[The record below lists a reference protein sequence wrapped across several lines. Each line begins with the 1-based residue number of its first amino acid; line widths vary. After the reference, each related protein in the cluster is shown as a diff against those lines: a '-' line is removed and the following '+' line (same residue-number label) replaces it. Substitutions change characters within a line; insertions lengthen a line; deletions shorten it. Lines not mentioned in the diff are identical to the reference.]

1 MTAHDAA
8 GRRPAEGGSPGIV
21 TGRQARPVVV
31 ASANGN
37 QFRNGGPL
45 TCVEQAFALLAGGA
59 DPLDAVI
66 AGVNIVELDPGDSS
80 VGYGGLPNAD
90 GVVQLDASCMHGP
103 RRRAAGVVALE
114 GVRTPSLV
122 ARALLERTNHR
133 MLAGAGAQAFA
144 RAIGFPI
151 EDDLNSPR
159 SRGLWL
165 EWKRRMAAIE
175 TADPIARME
184 AGYRVG
190 QQMLVEGLIDV
201 NHYYGTINCS
211 AVNARGEIC
220 GVTTTSGLAW
230 KIPGRV
236 GDSPVLG
243 AGLYVDGEVGA
254 AGSTGH
260 GESNLYALSS
270 FLIVEEM
277 RRGAHPKDAGL
288 EALRRVRAN
297 TVDPALLDAQGR
309 PAFNV
314 KYYIVN
320 ARGEHAGVAM
330 YGGPQVNYAVCTGH
344 GAETRPCE
352 ALFDEELTLTA
363 AP

>member
-1 MTAHDAA
+1 MSETRSAA
-8 GRRPAEGGSPGIV
+8 VV
-21 TGRQARPVVV
+21 TGRQARATVV

-37 QFRNGGPL
+37 EFRNGGSL
-45 TCVEQAFALLAGGA
+45 TCVERAFALLAAGG

-90 GVVQLDASCMHGP
+90 GVVQLDACCMHGP
-103 RRRAAGVVALE
+103 RRRAGGVVALE

-122 ARALLERTNHR
+122 ARAVLERTGHR
-133 MLAGAGAQAFA
+133 LLAGNGAQAFA
-144 RAIGFPI
+144 RAAGFPI

-159 SRGLWL
+159 SRALWI
-165 EWKRRMAAIE
+165 EWKRRVDALGAR
-175 TADPIARME
+175 DPLARME

-190 QQMLVEGLIDV
+190 HQMLVEGLIDV

-211 AVNARGEIC
+211 AVNTRGEIC

-230 KIPGRV
+230 KLPGRV
-236 GDSPVLG
+236 GDSPVPG

-260 GESNLYALSS
+260 GESNLYNLSS

-288 EALRRVRAN
+288 AALRRVRAN

-314 KYYIVN
+314 KYYVVN
-320 ARGEHAGVAM
+320 AKRRTRRRGPVPADRA
-330 YGGPQVNYAVCTGH
+330 
-344 GAETRPCE
+344 
-352 ALFDEELTLTA
+352 
-363 AP
+363 